1 MLNFGKHQKRA
12 SRRPADRSY
21 WGTPELQLALSS
33 HPHIVVVQFGTND
46 VAVEEEWDED
56 AFRRDYGDLL
66 AAFTRLPSRPSI
78 YVCVPPPLYETDEGC
93 DGDGKDEDKPRRCWF
108 KPMLNTVLPD
118 IVRDI
123 ARKAGATAV
132 IDNLAALGGP
142 ELARPDAVNGDL
154 LHPTDL
160 GYLAIAHEVAYTIS
174 LHENFMP
181 IRGPRKH
188 TSVDDTKRRA

>member
-1 MLNFGKHQKRA
+1 VLNFGKHQKRA

-66 AAFTRLPSRPSI
+66 AAFMRLPSRPSV

-118 IVRDI
+118 IVAWSVLSFPTRI
-123 ARKAGATAV
+123 VYLYGILPLPAFVFGVGYLLSETYGLYSGNPTVANVAH
-132 IDNLAALGGP
+132 LGG
-142 ELARPDAVNGDL
+142 AAVGGL
-154 LHPTDL
+154 WFFL
-160 GYLAIAHEVAYTIS
+160 
-174 LHENFMP
+174 
-181 IRGPRKH
+181 
-188 TSVDDTKRRA
+188 RR